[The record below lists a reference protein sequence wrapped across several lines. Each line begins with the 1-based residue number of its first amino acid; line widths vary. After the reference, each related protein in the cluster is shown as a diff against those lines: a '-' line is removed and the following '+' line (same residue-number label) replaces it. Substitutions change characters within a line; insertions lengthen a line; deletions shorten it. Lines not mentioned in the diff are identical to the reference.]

1 MKHEWHLNE
10 QTFKTALTSMDPTRY
25 LGRLYCKTGN
35 KSFVVEIHKEFR
47 SKTKSNYAL
56 YIYEECEQGRD
67 KLIGSDR
74 SIHFSSTLTGLK
86 ARIESIA
93 DRIIENHIYGGS
105 KQDVIDELEGD
116 LAEYLHGLVICDN
129 ITRREMSSVL
139 WNFRRWTK
147 TAEYGEEYTY
157 DGNTYALMIPRSDDS
172 EEEEIA

>member
-10 QTFKTALTSMDPTRY
+10 QMFKTALASMDPTKY
-25 LGRLYCKTGN
+25 LGRLYCKTGD
-35 KSFVVEIHKEFR
+35 KSFAVEIHKEFR

-67 KLIGSDR
+67 KPIGSDR
-74 SIHFSSTLTGLK
+74 SIHFSSTLTGLQN
-86 ARIESIA
+86 RVEHIA
-93 DRIIENHIYGGS
+93 DRIIEDYLYDGS
-105 KQDVIDELEGD
+105 KEDVIDALEDG

-139 WNFRRWTK
+139 WNFRRWAK

-157 DGNTYALMIPRSDDS
+157 DGNTYALMIPRSDDG

>member
-1 MKHEWHLNE
+1 MKHEWHLDDKI
-10 QTFKTALTSMDPTRY
+10 FKAALVSMDPTRY

-35 KSFVVEIHKEFR
+35 KSFAVEIHKEFR

-56 YIYEECEQGRD
+56 YIFEECEQGRD
-67 KLIGSDR
+67 KPIGSDR

-105 KQDVIDELEGD
+105 KQDVIDELEED
-116 LAEYLHGLVICDN
+116 LSEYLHDLVLCDH
-129 ITRREMSSVL
+129 ITRREMSSIL
-139 WNFRRWTK
+139 WNFRRWAK

-157 DGNTYALMIPRSDDS
+157 NCNTYVLMIPRSNDD
-172 EEEEIA
+172 EEEESA